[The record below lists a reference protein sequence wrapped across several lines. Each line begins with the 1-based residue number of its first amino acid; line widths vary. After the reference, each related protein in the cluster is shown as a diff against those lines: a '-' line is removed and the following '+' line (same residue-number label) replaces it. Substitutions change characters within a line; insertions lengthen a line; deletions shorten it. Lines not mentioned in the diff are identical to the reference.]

1 MRGRLLRI
9 VAFAALSVVVWAL
22 LVPATAS
29 AGAALTVQ
37 VGAPLFEEPAAQGAP
52 ADGMR
57 FYAPPLNVHDGDAVT
72 FAFAGFH
79 TATGLPA
86 NTDADAFVQNE
97 ASGTTGAFSFVIDNP
112 DDGGTATQPAL
123 KANPSVLVPSVDG
136 APASCGSQADPCPAG
151 TTVVNSGLPF
161 APAAEFTVTLN
172 GAVGDTFSFLCLVHH
187 NMRLDVNVVDAG
199 TAATTQAE
207 IDASRTAQV
216 QDDATRAGRVHNRFV
231 DRQRGTALAGG
242 RTRWDAFA
250 GIDGPGFALL
260 GMYPAV
266 LDVERGDT
274 VRWHAD
280 RLIFE
285 DHTVSMP
292 LGKARNVFTNTFVPL
307 CDQDGDGSA
316 PRTEPDAPPPTF
328 CSTGEVEFAIPPKM
342 AYERGN
348 GTFRG
353 SDYENSGVFG
363 ANLLTG
369 VAPYDVTFARQ
380 TPNRGARYIC
390 LIHGPFMSG
399 RVVVG

>member
-1 MRGRLLRI
+1 MRGRPLKT
-9 VAFAALSVVVWAL
+9 VAISALSVVLWAL

-29 AGAALTVQ
+29 AGANLRVP
-37 VGAPLFEEPAAQGAP
+37 VGAQLFIEPAAQGSP

-72 FAFAGFH
+72 FVFDGFH

-86 NTDADAFVQNE
+86 NADTDAFVQDE

-112 DDGGTATQPAL
+112 DDGGTAAQPAL
-123 KANPSVLVPSVDG
+123 KANLSVLFPSVDG
-136 APASCGSQADPCPAG
+136 TPATCGSAADPCPGGSA
-151 TTVVNSGLPF
+151 VVNSGLPLEEG
-161 APAAEFTVTLN
+161 AEFTVAIN
-172 GAVGDTFSFLCLVHH
+172 GAVGDTLPFLCLVHH

-199 TAATTQAE
+199 AAATTQAE
-207 IDASRTAQV
+207 IGAFRTAQV
-216 QDDATRAGRVHNRFV
+216 QEDATRAGRVHNRFV
-231 DRQRGTALAGG
+231 DRQTGTALAGG
-242 RTRWDAFA
+242 HTRWDAFA
-250 GIDGPGFALL
+250 GIDGPGFALA

-266 LDVERGDT
+266 LEVDRGDT
-274 VRWHAD
+274 VRWHSD

-292 LGKARNVFTNTFVPL
+292 LGTARDVFANTFVPL

-316 PRTEPDAPPPTF
+316 PRTPPDQPPPTF

-353 SDYENSGVFG
+353 ADYENSGVFG
-363 ANLLTG
+363 SNLTSG
-369 VAPYDVTFARQ
+369 VAPYDVTFAS
-380 TPNRGARYIC
+380 TSPGKGFRYFC

-399 RVVVG
+399 RVVVA